1 MIPNPPATCVGI
13 DLGTT
18 YSCVAVFE
26 DGDIR
31 VINNA
36 DRKSITASV
45 LFVRDNNSSEIIVGD
60 RARITAAREPGT
72 LVYDAKRFIGKRY
85 VPEVV
90 EREGRGLPFALVPAY
105 SESRGQM
112 ESHLE
117 IMTDGERLRF
127 APEHVGTLIIHM
139 LKQEA
144 EKYIGRTV
152 ENVVLAVPVGFSMSQ
167 INATK
172 EAAVA
177 ARGFTPS
184 PLTIKLTTGGASA
197 PSQSQSR
204 ASRCASDVAS
214 PAPPCALA
222 GTRRLQRAAVYPRAD
237 RCGDGLRAAHQFARQ
252 HGDDACAACVVRSC
266 SRGDAH
272 RYSCPTERTTA
283 PGDGL

>member
-60 RARITAAREPGT
+60 RARSTASREPGT

-85 VPEVV
+85 VPEVA

-105 SESRGQM
+105 SESRRQM
-112 ESHLE
+112 EAHME
-117 IMTDGERLRF
+117 ITTDGERLRF

-144 EKYIGRTV
+144 EKYVGRTV

-177 ARGFTPS
+177 STRLHTTALSTGRSAASLHTACSAARRPDAS
-184 PLTIKLTTGGASA
+184 LTSA
-197 PSQSQSR
+197 ALSS
-204 ASRCASDVAS
+204 AS
-214 PAPPCALA
+214 PGA
-222 GTRRLQRAAVYPRAD
+222 GGLQRAAVHPRAH
-237 RCGDGLRAAHQFARQ
+237 RCGDGLRAAHQLARQ
-252 HGDDACAACVVRSC
+252 HGDEA
-266 SRGDAH
+266 
-272 RYSCPTERTTA
+272 
-283 PGDGL
+283 